1 MFKFS
6 WLDSNGQ
13 VSEYVAN
20 CATLAMSVIDLEGSR
35 VDDINQSYTKLS
47 TNGVFTSSELALG
60 GRLLIDVGLVVE
72 ENNFLY
78 LSNVAKSLRDGEEKH
93 LREIIFASA
102 QRLLEN
108 KSKFLSENSDS
119 VFSPTSNIPKSQT
132 INQAVLEKIGAAGEE
147 IVLQTI
153 RSIFLNK
160 NRPDLA
166 RLAKRVSL
174 ISDEFG
180 YDIEVV
186 TPNGTSLKIEV
197 KSSVEKPKDKVEFF
211 ITRHES
217 VVSCNSQNWYLI
229 FCFVSD
235 VERSAGEVI
244 GWIDNS
250 TLFDAWPVDS
260 AFSGWK
266 LAEIFQEKTLFNGDL
281 AKLIW
286 SEQKEHIP

>member
-1 MFKFS
+1 VPKFS
-6 WLDSNGQ
+6 WLDSKGK
-13 VSEYVAN
+13 VSDYVAN
-20 CATLAMSVIDLEGSR
+20 CATSAISVIDSNGSP
-35 VDDINQSYTKLS
+35 VDDVNHSYTRLS
-47 TNGVFTSSELALG
+47 TNGIFTSNELLIG
-60 GRLLIDVGLVVE
+60 CRLLIDVGLVIE

-78 LSNVAKSLRDGEEKH
+78 LSSLAKSLRDGEEKH

-108 KSKFLSENSDS
+108 KSKFSSENSDS

-186 TPNGTSLKIEV
+186 TPNGTHMKLEV
-197 KSSVEKPKDKVEFF
+197 KSSVTMPREMLSFF
-211 ITRHES
+211 ITRHEAS
-217 VVSCNSQNWYLI
+217 VSRDVKDWYLV
-229 FCFVSD
+229 FCFISD
-235 VERSAGEVI
+235 VDSAAGEVV
-244 GWIDNS
+244 GWIGS
-250 TLFDAWPVDS
+250 SALVGACPTDS
-260 AFSGWK
+260 AFSKWK
-266 LAEIFQEKTLFNGDL
+266 LAEITKDVSVFNGDL
-281 AKLIW
+281 AMLIW
-286 SEQKEHIP
+286 QS

>member
-1 MFKFS
+1 MTGFS
-6 WLDSNGQ
+6 WRDAKGQ
-13 VSEYVAN
+13 VSDYVAN
-20 CATLAMSVIDLEGSR
+20 CATLAMSVIDSNGSL
-35 VDDINQSYTKLS
+35 VDNVNNSYKRLS
-47 TNGVFTSSELALG
+47 TNGIFTSNELVIG

-72 ENNFLY
+72 ENNFLH
-78 LSNVAKSLRDGEEKH
+78 LSSLAKSLRDGEEKH
-93 LREIIFASA
+93 LKAVIFASA
-102 QRLLEN
+102 QRLIEN
-108 KSKFLSENSDS
+108 ESKFLAKNLDS

-132 INQAVLEKIGAAGEE
+132 INHAVLEKIGAVGEE
-147 IVLQTI
+147 IVLQNI

-160 NRPDLA
+160 NRSDLA
-166 RLAKRVSL
+166 RLVKRVSL

-186 TPNGTSLKIEV
+186 TPGGTNLKIEV
-197 KSSVEKPKDKVEFF
+197 KSSVEMPKDKVEFF

-235 VERSAGEVI
+235 VESSVGEVI

-250 TLFDAWPVDS
+250 TLIKAWPVDS
-260 AFSGWK
+260 AFSSWK
-266 LAEIFQEKTLFNGDL
+266 LAEIFQEKSLFNGDL

-286 SEQKEHIP
+286 S

>member
-1 MFKFS
+1 MPKFS
-6 WLDSNGQ
+6 WLDSKRQ
-13 VSEYVAN
+13 VSDYVVN
-20 CATLAMSVIDLEGSR
+20 CAALAMSVIDSNGSP
-35 VDDINQSYTKLS
+35 VDNVNHSYTRLS
-47 TNGVFTSSELALG
+47 TNGIFTSNELITG
-60 GRLLIDVGLVVE
+60 GTLLIDVGLVVE
-72 ENNFLY
+72 ENNFLH
-78 LSNVAKSLRDGEEKH
+78 LSSLAKSLRDGEEHH
-93 LREIIFASA
+93 LKQVIFASA

-108 KSKFLSENSDS
+108 ESKFFAKNLDS
-119 VFSPTSNIPKSQT
+119 IFSPTSNIPKSQT
-132 INQAVLEKIGAAGEE
+132 INQAVLEKIGAIGEE
-147 IVLQTI
+147 IVLQTF
-153 RSIFLNK
+153 RSIFLTK

-166 RLAKRVSL
+166 RLVKRVSL

-186 TPNGTSLKIEV
+186 TPSGSSLKIEV
-197 KSSVEKPKDKVEFF
+197 KSSVEMPKDKVEFF

-250 TLFDAWPVDS
+250 TLVKAWPVDS

-266 LAEIFQEKTLFNGDL
+266 LAEIFQEKSLFNGDL

-286 SEQKEHIP
+286 QS

>member
-1 MFKFS
+1 MPGFS
-6 WLDSNGQ
+6 WRDAKGQ
-13 VSEYVAN
+13 VSDYVAN
-20 CATLAMSVIDLEGSR
+20 CATLAMSVIDSNGSL
-35 VDDINQSYTKLS
+35 VDNVNNSYKRLS
-47 TNGVFTSSELALG
+47 TNGIFTSNELVIG

-72 ENNFLY
+72 ENNFLH
-78 LSNVAKSLRDGEEKH
+78 LSSLAKSLRDGEEKH
-93 LREIIFASA
+93 LKAVIFASA
-102 QRLLEN
+102 QRLIEN
-108 KSKFLSENSDS
+108 ESKFLAKNLDS

-132 INQAVLEKIGAAGEE
+132 INHAVLEKIGAVGEE
-147 IVLQTI
+147 IVLQNI

-160 NRPDLA
+160 NRSDLA
-166 RLAKRVSL
+166 RLVKRVSL

-186 TPNGTSLKIEV
+186 TPGGTSLKIEV
-197 KSSVEKPKDKVEFF
+197 KSSVEMPKNKVEFF

-250 TLFDAWPVDS
+250 TLVKAWPVDS
-260 AFSGWK
+260 AFSSWK
-266 LAEIFQEKTLFNGDL
+266 LAEIFQEKSLFNGDL

-286 SEQKEHIP
+286 S

>member
-1 MFKFS
+1 VPEFS
-6 WLDSNGQ
+6 WRDAKGQ
-13 VSEYVAN
+13 VSEYVTN
-20 CATLAMSVIDLEGSR
+20 SATLAMSVIDSNGSL
-35 VDDINQSYTKLS
+35 VDNVNNSYKRLS
-47 TNGVFTSSELALG
+47 TNGIFTSNELIIG

-72 ENNFLY
+72 ESNFLH
-78 LSNVAKSLRDGEEKH
+78 LSSLAKSLREGEEDH
-93 LREIIFASA
+93 LKQVIFASA

-108 KSKFLSENSDS
+108 ESKFLAKNLDS

-132 INQAVLEKIGAAGEE
+132 INHAVLEKIGAVGEE
-147 IVLQTI
+147 IVLQTF

-160 NRPDLA
+160 DRPDLA
-166 RLAKRVSL
+166 RLVKRVSL

-180 YDIEVV
+180 YDIEVI
-186 TPNGTSLKIEV
+186 TPSGSSLKIEV
-197 KSSVEKPKDKVEFF
+197 KSSVEMPKDKVEFF

-217 VVSCNSQNWYLI
+217 IVSCNSQNWYLI

-250 TLFDAWPVDS
+250 TLVKAWPVDS

-266 LAEIFQEKTLFNGDL
+266 LTEIFQEKSLFNGDL

-286 SEQKEHIP
+286 SQQIEDIT